1 MAINE
6 RIRFFRK
13 LRGMTL
19 KYLGIKVGF
28 PERSAD
34 IRMAQYESGKRTP
47 KADLTEKLA
56 IVLEVSPQ
64 ALAVPNIDNELGLIH
79 TLFAL
84 EDLYGIQIRN
94 LDGEICLCLD
104 KSEGRRF
111 NSMHNLFSEW
121 QRQAERYRNK
131 EINKE
136 EYDEWRYTY
145 PEMEAKRTKAELDE
159 LRNTKRINY
168 PK

>member
-6 RIRFFRK
+6 RIRFFRQ

-19 KYLGIKVGF
+19 KYLGIQVGF

-34 IRMAQYESGKRTP
+34 IRMAQYESDKRTP

-56 IVLEVSPQ
+56 ATLQ
-64 ALAVPNIDNELGLIH
+64 ALTVPDIDSELGLMH

-94 LDGEICLCLD
+94 LDGELCLCLD
-104 KSEGRRF
+104 KSDGRRF
-111 NSMHNLFSEW
+111 HSMRNLFSEW
-121 QRQAERYRNK
+121 QRQAERYRNE
-131 EINKE
+131 EISKE

-159 LRNTKRINY
+159 LRNAKRINY

>member
-6 RIRFFRK
+6 RIRFFRQLK
-13 LRGMTL
+13 GMTL
-19 KYLGIKVGF
+19 KYLGIQVGF
-28 PERSAD
+28 SERSAD

-56 IVLEVSPQ
+56 ATLGVSPQ
-64 ALAVPNIDNELGLIH
+64 ALTVPDIDSELGLMH

-94 LDGEICLCLD
+94 LDGELCLCLD
-104 KSEGRRF
+104 KSDGRRF
-111 NSMHNLFSEW
+111 HSMHNLFSEW
-121 QRQAERYRNK
+121 QRQAERYRNE
-131 EINKE
+131 EISKE